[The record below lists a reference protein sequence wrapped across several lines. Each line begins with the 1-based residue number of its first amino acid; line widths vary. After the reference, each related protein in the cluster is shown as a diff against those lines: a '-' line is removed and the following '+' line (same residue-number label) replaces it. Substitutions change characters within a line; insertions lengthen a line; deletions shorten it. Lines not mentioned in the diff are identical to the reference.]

1 MSQLPDSAHRLD
13 PSLLDAIQPEHLRH
27 LLTIS
32 ILLNSTLD
40 LKQLLDLVIDAATEL
55 TDSESASILL
65 LEPMTGKLKFAAV
78 SGISLPADL
87 VVPREGSVAGWIVEH
102 GQPLVL
108 DDVRADERHYQGV
121 DLITHF
127 VTRSLLGVPLTTRG
141 RVIGVLEAI
150 NKQGERAYTPQ
161 DIVTLRALA
170 TQAAVAIDNA
180 RLFQQSDL
188 VAEIMHELQTPLMS
202 LTNAMAALGRPELQ
216 PGQQAEILRL
226 AYQELQR
233 LTEMTREML
242 DFARLESGRV
252 AFARER
258 VELVQLT
265 TDVLAMLR
273 PLADA
278 HHVSFD
284 LDLPVQPFYFVGDAS
299 RFKQL
304 LLNLVSN
311 GVKYNRPGGRVT
323 VQLTQ
328 ADEQLILA
336 VSDNGPGIPAEAQE
350 RLFERFYRL
359 PDREGF
365 TDGYGLGLA
374 IVKRIVEEYG
384 GQIQVDSQL
393 DLGTTFRCLVPIH
406 RE

>member
-1 MSQLPDSAHRLD
+1 MQPLPDSAHRLD
-13 PSLLDAIQPEHLRH
+13 PSLLDAIQLEHLRR

-55 TDSESASILL
+55 TDSEGASILL
-65 LEPMTGKLKFAAV
+65 LESVTGRLKFAAA
-78 SGISLPADL
+78 SGISPPAEL
-87 VVPREGSVAGWIVEH
+87 IVPLEGSVAGWIVQH

-108 DDVRADERHYQGV
+108 DDVQADERHYQGI

-150 NKQGERAYTPQ
+150 NKQGGTAYTPQ

-180 RLFQQSDL
+180 HLFQQSDL

-202 LTNAMAALGRPELQ
+202 LTNAIETLGQ
-216 PGQQAEILRL
+216 PQLPQVQQAEIMRL
-226 AYQELQR
+226 ARLELQR

-242 DFARLESGRV
+242 DFARLESGRI

-258 VELVQLT
+258 IELVQLT
-265 TDVLAMLR
+265 TDVLTMLR
-273 PLADA
+273 PLADTY
-278 HHVSFD
+278 HVSFD
-284 LDLPVQPFYFVGDAS
+284 LDLPAHSLFFVGDAS

-304 LLNLVSN
+304 LLNLASN
-311 GVKYNRPGGRVT
+311 AVKYNRPGGRVT
-323 VQLTQ
+323 VKLTQ
-328 ADEQLILA
+328 EADQLILA

-350 RLFERFYRL
+350 RLFERFFRL

-365 TDGYGLGLA
+365 SDGYGLGLA

-384 GQIQVDSQL
+384 GRIQVDSQL
-393 DLGTTFRCLVPIH
+393 DLGTTFRCLIPIPT
-406 RE
+406 E